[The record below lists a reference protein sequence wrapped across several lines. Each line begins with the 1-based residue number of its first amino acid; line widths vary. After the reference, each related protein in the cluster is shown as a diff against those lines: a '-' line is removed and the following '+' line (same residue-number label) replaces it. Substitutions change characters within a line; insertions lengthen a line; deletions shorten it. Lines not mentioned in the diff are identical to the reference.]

1 VHRLLVRQVRRAVG
15 AADDAEAQAFVDALV
30 AADVSGLPEPLAR
43 LAQGLP
49 DLLRRVGETYDQHE
63 RDLTLRNRSLELSS
77 SELTKA
83 NAKLREESAA
93 QARAITSLRMTAN
106 EILETAG
113 RPPLPE
119 DETGLEGLS
128 ALMADL
134 MRERAEFQHNLE
146 RQKFA
151 LDQHAIVS
159 ITDQTGTII
168 YANEKFCQISGYDAS
183 ELLGA
188 NHRIVN
194 SGLHPREMFTDMWRT
209 IGNGQVWRGEVC
221 NSKKDGSLYWVDAT
235 IVPILDDRNRPRQY
249 IGIRTDITAR
259 KTMEAALRESE
270 KRLQIALD
278 AGRIG
283 LWSWNTRTD
292 EAFFSDQWMA
302 MLGYAA
308 NELAA
313 CGSTWKTL
321 LHPDD
326 CDATYAALE
335 QHLEGVVPVYEAE
348 FRLRHKDGSW
358 RWVLASGRVI
368 DRDSEGRAIRIAGV
382 HKEITD
388 RKQVEDMLKEAVER
402 AEAANRAKS
411 EFLATMS
418 HEIRTPMNG
427 IIGMTGLLLD
437 TQLTREQM
445 HFANT
450 VRTSAEALLSIINDI
465 LDFSKMEAGRLEFE
479 YGPFEI
485 RPLIE
490 GVVDI
495 LAPRVKGRNVELT
508 YVIPPSARGV
518 FYGDAGRLRQV
529 LLNLAGNA
537 IKFTEIGSVHIGIRA
552 ETEFDDMVRL
562 RVEVVDTGIGISD
575 NAKARLFTM
584 FTQADSST
592 ARRFGGTGLGL
603 AISRRIVDMMGGEIG
618 FDSTEGQG
626 STFWFQVSLRRS
638 DEQTSDIE
646 VINPLEG
653 ARILVVDD
661 NATNRE
667 VFQHQLENWG
677 AQVDLVDG
685 AASGLMAIRQAQH
698 GAHPFQLV
706 LLDHHMP
713 GMSGLDL
720 AAVIRADPTTADLKL
735 VLASSAN
742 PSDFRQLNASLRL
755 DDVLSK
761 PVRQSALL
769 DCLMSRLGR
778 GQALPQQ
785 TTLSALSD
793 LPAPALALRI
803 LVVEDNPINQQVAV
817 GLLAKLGHRADV
829 ADDGAESV
837 ALVERGD
844 YDLILMDMQMPR
856 MDGLTATGI
865 IRRLP
870 AGKGDVTIIAMTANA
885 MEGDRDACLAAGMN
899 DYLAKPIDRHRLAAV
914 LQRWIDHIID
924 TRGERTACVPF
935 PSDFDFVLNAPPA
948 TAAPASESAFVDL
961 DIQTDLMD
969 ALGADS
975 FQSLLSSF
983 RGSIPVRLGE
993 IRAAIDANDV
1003 NAIASAAHSLKGAAS
1018 NLGFLSLA
1026 DAAGGL
1032 EKAGKAGSGDFEEL
1046 EQKLVVAGKAAID
1059 HLSRANPKT

>member
-1 VHRLLVRQVRRAVG
+1 MLVRQLRRALG
-15 AADDAEAQAFVDALV
+15 AADDAEAEALLGALAEGDASV
-30 AADVSGLPEPLAR
+30 LPAPVAR
-43 LAQGLP
+43 LLGGLP
-49 DLLRRVGETYDQHE
+49 DLLRRVGETYDQHD

-77 SELTKA
+77 GELTKA
-83 NAKLREESAA
+83 NAKLREETAA
-93 QARAITSLRMTAN
+93 HARAITSLRQTAN
-106 EILETAG
+106 EILETSG
-113 RPPLPE
+113 KPPLAE
-119 DETGLEGLS
+119 DATGLEGLS
-128 ALMADL
+128 ALMSDL
-134 MRERAEFQHNLE
+134 VRERAEFQHNLE

-159 ITDQTGTII
+159 ITDHTGTII
-168 YANEKFCQISGYDAS
+168 YANEKFCEISGYS
-183 ELLGA
+183 VEELLGA
-188 NHRIVN
+188 NHRVVN
-194 SGLHPREMFTDMWRT
+194 SGLHPREIFTDMWRT
-209 IGNGQVWRGEVC
+209 IGNGQVWRGEIC

-235 IVPILDDRNRPRQY
+235 IVPILDAANRPRQY
-249 IGIRTDITAR
+249 IAIRTDITTR

-270 KRLQIALD
+270 RRLQIALD

-302 MLGYAA
+302 MLGYGAE
-308 NELAA
+308 ELAA
-313 CGSTWKTL
+313 CGDTWKAL
-321 LHPDD
+321 MHPDD
-326 CDATYAALE
+326 QDATFAALNR
-335 QHLEGVVPVYEAE
+335 HLEGHSPVYESE
-348 FRLRHKDGSW
+348 FRLHHKDGSW
-358 RWVLASGRVI
+358 RWMLASGRVI
-368 DRDSEGRAIRIAGV
+368 DRDADGRAIRIAGV

-388 RKQVEDMLKEAVER
+388 RKQVEDMLKEAVEK

-437 TQLTREQM
+437 TQMTREQQ

-485 RPLIE
+485 RPLVE

-508 YVIPPSARGV
+508 YVVPNAARGV

-537 IKFTEIGSVHIGIRA
+537 IKFTETGSVHIGIQA
-552 ETEFDDMVRL
+552 EPGFGDMMRL

-575 NAKARLFTM
+575 SAKSRLFTM

-603 AISRRIVDMMGGEIG
+603 AISKRIIDLMDGQIG
-618 FDSTEGQG
+618 FDSVEGQG
-626 STFWFQVSLRRS
+626 SVFWFEVSLRRS
-638 DEQTSDIE
+638 DEKSSEIE
-646 VINPLEG
+646 IINPLEG
-653 ARILVVDD
+653 ARLLVVDD

-667 VFQHQLENWG
+667 VFQHQLEHWG
-677 AQVDLVDG
+677 ALVDQVDS
-685 AASGLMAIRQAQH
+685 AAAGLLAIRQAQQ
-698 GAHPFQLV
+698 GGRPYQLV

-720 AAVIRADPTTADLKL
+720 AAVLRADPLMAELKL

-742 PSDFRQLNASLRL
+742 PSDFRQMHAGLRL

-769 DCLMSRLGR
+769 DCLMTRLGR
-778 GQALPQQ
+778 GQPLPEQAS
-785 TTLSALSD
+785 LASLGD
-793 LPAPALALRI
+793 MPEPILALRV

-829 ADDGAESV
+829 ADDGSEAV
-837 ALVERGD
+837 ALVERGE

-856 MDGLTATGI
+856 MDGLTATRI
-865 IRRLP
+865 IRGLNS
-870 AGKGDVTIIAMTANA
+870 AKAEVTIIAMTANA

-899 DYLAKPIDRHRLAAV
+899 DYLAKPIDRHRLAAI
-914 LQRWIDHIID
+914 LDRWISQIIEL
-924 TRGERTACVPF
+924 RGGRAPCVAGP
-935 PSDFDFVLNAPPA
+935 DNFVDEPVVQPPA
-948 TAAPASESAFVDL
+948 MVESPVVDA
-961 DIQTDLMD
+961 DVQADLEE
-969 ALGADS
+969 ALGRDS
-975 FQSLLSSF
+975 FLALLSSF
-983 RGSIPVRLGE
+983 RGSLPVRLGE
-993 IRAAIDANDV
+993 IRAAVDGNDLV
-1003 NAIASAAHSLKGAAS
+1003 AAAAAAHSLKGAAS
-1018 NLGFLSLA
+1018 NLGFLHLA
-1026 DAAGGL
+1026 ASAGRL
-1032 EKAGKAGSGDFEEL
+1032 EQIGKNGDGDLISRQEEL
-1046 EQKLVVAGKAAID
+1046 VVGAVKAAID
-1059 HLSRANPKT
+1059 YLSQANPKT